1 MPKNVPLNN
10 APNEIDELAKYE
22 QDLSALADEIDAIQ
36 DGVADEYIEVFCKEI
51 DADESKKQTMLE
63 NPREFLKAFVT
74 GMQGYLEQKLAP
86 KLQGKADLEQKLK
99 DGKQDKEEK
108 EAMSKLREIYK
119 DADFED
125 LVEYFENELTK
136 KQQAEFSNLTLLDGL
151 KKLYEMKY
159 ADKLK
164 EEKLPEEYEGVN
176 PDDEDFNNGGYTS
189 PLART

>member
-1 MPKNVPLNN
+1 MPKNVPSNN

-36 DGVADEYIEVFCKEI
+36 NGVADEYIEVFCKEI

-63 NPREFLKAFVT
+63 NPREFLKAFVA

-108 EAMSKLREIYK
+108 QAMSELRKIYK

-136 KQQAEFSNLTLLDGL
+136 KQQAEFNNLSLLDGL

-176 PDDEDFNNGGYTS
+176 PYEVMQDTKQDLPINRY
-189 PLART
+189 

>member
-1 MPKNVPLNN
+1 MPKNVPPNN

-63 NPREFLKAFVT
+63 NPREFLKTFVT

-176 PDDEDFNNGGYTS
+176 PDEVMQDTKQDLPINRY
-189 PLART
+189 